1 MSAVGTPKN
10 HSGPAACAGGNGIR
24 ASAGGTSENP
34 SMPVFRFAN
43 ARLTT
48 GPGLHYSE
56 HGAADGQPVVFLH
69 GWPDSWFSFSRV
81 VELLPPRLH
90 AFLLDQRGFG
100 NSERPESGYSI
111 EEFAADIVAFLDSRS
126 IERAAVVGHSFG
138 SFVARRV
145 AIAYPARVTRLVLI
159 GSGLTPANPVT
170 REVQATLPGLS
181 DPIPSQFARD
191 FQAGT
196 VYAPLPS
203 PFFDQIVAESL
214 KLPAR
219 LWRDVFDRLL
229 TYDDRDQLDRIR
241 AKTLLIW
248 GEHDALFP
256 RSDQDLLTGA
266 IHDVTLKAYR
276 GTGHCPNWERPEQ
289 VAADLIAFL
298 QES

>member
-48 GPGLHYSE
+48 GPGLHYAE

-81 VELLPPRLH
+81 MELLPPRLH

-100 NSERPESGYSI
+100 NSERPEGGYSI
-111 EEFAADIVAFLDSRS
+111 EEFAADIVAFLDSGVSREPRWSATRS
-126 IERAAVVGHSFG
+126 AALSRDG
-138 SFVARRV
+138 SRLR
-145 AIAYPARVTRLVLI
+145 IPARVTRLVLI

-266 IHDVTLKAYR
+266 IHDVTSMRIEALDTAR
-276 GTGHCPNWERPEQ
+276 TGSAPSRSPQ
-289 VAADLIAFL
+289 T
-298 QES
+298 